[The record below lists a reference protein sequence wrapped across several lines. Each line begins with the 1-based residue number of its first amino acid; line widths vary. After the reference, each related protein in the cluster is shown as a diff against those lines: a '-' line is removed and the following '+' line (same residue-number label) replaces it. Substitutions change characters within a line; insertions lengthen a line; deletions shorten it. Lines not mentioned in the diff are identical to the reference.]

1 MKKIFGTIL
10 MIVGFVG
17 IMGVVG
23 SDCDGECMQY
33 ALSIQ
38 DSIVY
43 GAGFILV
50 FIAGLTQV
58 ADKTWFMDG
67 E

>member
-10 MIVGFVG
+10 MIIGFVG

-23 SDCDGECMQY
+23 SDCDGECMQN
-33 ALSIQ
+33 ALSVKET
-38 DSIVY
+38 IVW
-43 GAGFILV
+43 GAGFVLT
-50 FIAGLTQV
+50 FIAGMTRV

>member
-1 MKKIFGTIL
+1 MKKFFGTIL
-10 MIVGFVG
+10 MIIGFVG

-33 ALSIQ
+33 AMSIEQ
-38 DSIVY
+38 TIVW
-43 GAGFILV
+43 GAGFVLT